1 MPDRIAGYQRRPD
14 RRVGSK
20 SEGCL
25 AAQTP
30 VDLAARADIVVTML
44 ADGAASY
51 AVHLGRGG
59 LFASTGSATLVEMGT
74 MSPDHIADLVAT
86 APENIRVIDAP
97 VSGATQAAA
106 SADLLVMAGCRDEDA
121 DLAAIFD
128 AVSRQTIYLSQ
139 SVRGRGCDETGG
151 EFADLRDYS
160 DACRNDDP
168 GRSLRHHV

>member
-1 MPDRIAGYQRRPD
+1 M
-14 RRVGSK
+14 
-20 SEGCL
+20 

>member
-14 RRVGSK
+14 CRVGSK

-25 AAQTP
+25 AVQTP
-30 VDLAARADIVVTML
+30 ADLAARADIVVTML

-97 VSGATQAAA
+97 VSGATQDAA
-106 SADLLVMAGCRDEDA
+106 SADLLVMVGCRD
-121 DLAAIFD
+121 
-128 AVSRQTIYLSQ
+128 
-139 SVRGRGCDETGG
+139 
-151 EFADLRDYS
+151 
-160 DACRNDDP
+160 
-168 GRSLRHHV
+168 